1 MFTGLV
7 EQIGTVVEYKEVDTE
22 DFNGVTAVISDCSG
36 ILVDA
41 KLGDLISTN
50 GVCLTVTELDEA
62 KTWFKV
68 GIAPETLR
76 RTNLGDLKSG
86 SKVNLERAVTADV
99 RLGGHVVQGHVDT
112 IATIVNRGT
121 EGNAL
126 TFKFELRDKQYMQYI
141 VEKGFISIDGTSLTI
156 TGVDYERSHFSIM
169 MVSYTQLKVIMPM
182 KKEGDT
188 VNIEVDLTGKLIEG
202 QIVAY
207 LDQQVAQTDSRLAKL
222 IESIIDRKLEE
233 RLGRV

>member
-7 EQIGTVVEYKEVDTE
+7 EQVGTVVEYKEVDTE
-22 DFNGVTAVISDCSG
+22 DFNGVTILIGDCSE

-50 GVCLTVTELDEA
+50 GVCLTVTALDDA
-62 KTWFKV
+62 KTQFKV
-68 GIAPETLR
+68 GVAPETIR
-76 RTNLGDLKSG
+76 RTNLGDLKPG

-112 IATIVNRGT
+112 IATIVNRGS

-126 TFKFELRDKQYMQYI
+126 TFKFELRDRQYMQYI

-156 TGVDYERSHFSIM
+156 TGVDYDTCQFSIM
-169 MVSYTQLKVIMPM
+169 MVSYTQQKVIMPL
-182 KKEGDT
+182 KNVGDT

-207 LDQQVAQTDSRLAKL
+207 LDQQMAHKDSKLAKL
-222 IESIIDRKLEE
+222 IENIIDQKIKE
-233 RLGRV
+233 RLQ